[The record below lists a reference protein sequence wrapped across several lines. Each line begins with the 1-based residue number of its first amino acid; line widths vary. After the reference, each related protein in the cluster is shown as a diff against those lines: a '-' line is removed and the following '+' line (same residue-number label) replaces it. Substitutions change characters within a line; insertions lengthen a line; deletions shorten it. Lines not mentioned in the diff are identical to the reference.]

1 MWRWMRSLPAHASVV
16 LITALSRRIGNRT
29 SLLAGAFFG
38 KGFGHLVLDPVA
50 PDGVLGQ
57 DQQHLVA
64 QPDRFVDGIPGLGSN
79 RQVMRREPAAHAF
92 ALEVGMEAIGEV
104 LVLARI
110 ADEAGEE

>member
-57 DQQHLVA
+57 DQQDLVA
-64 QPDRFVDGIPGLGSN
+64 QPNRLVDGVPGLGPP
-79 RQVMRREPAAHAF
+79 RHVMRREPAAHALV
-92 ALEVGMEAIGEV
+92 LEVGVEAFDKV
-104 LVLARI
+104 LVFARI
-110 ADEAGEE
+110 AD